1 MSRGCSHEP
10 IVDEIAKAEQ
20 VRIAE
25 PVGLENKRDDGNAEA
40 DPDEDLA
47 QRDPQLR

>member
-1 MSRGCSHEP
+1 MSIETAGRP